1 VGDFSSFVIASRA
14 GMSVELVPQLF
25 DQATGRPNGTRGW
38 VAWARIGHDVVNAN
52 GLRLLSNS

>member
-1 VGDFSSFVIASRA
+1 
-14 GMSVELVPQLF
+14 MSVELVPQLF